1 MTIKQFISTILLYGL
16 EKFGIYYSK
25 YECIIVSI
33 DDPQKLGR
41 VKVQHPGLFGKD
53 TSDWCYPSGMFSGK
67 DKCLFSFPNIGDIV
81 WLSFKNGN
89 LQYPVWEYG
98 MWAKDEL
105 PSEITE
111 DYTNVDVWKTK
122 SGLVLQFDN
131 SNENIK
137 IIHTSGLEIELTD
150 GNIKLGSTDHKAVFG
165 DILQPELDKLKTNQD
180 LILNA
185 IQNGVTVPQDGGSS
199 YKASMTAI
207 IAAAQNVDF
216 SQINSDIVTL
226 K

>member
-1 MTIKQFISTILLYGL
+1 MSIKQFIQTILLYGL
-16 EKFGIYYSK
+16 EFFGIYYSK
-25 YECIIVSI
+25 YECIIVDI
-33 DDPQKLGR
+33 DDPLQLGR
-41 VKVQHPGLFGKD
+41 IKVQNPGLFGKD
-53 TSDWCYPSGMFSGK
+53 TSDWCYPSGMLAGK
-67 DKCLFSFPNIGDIV
+67 DKCLFSLPNVGDIV

-89 LQYPVWEYG
+89 LQYPVWGYG
-98 MWAKDEL
+98 LWAKGEL
-105 PSEITE
+105 PNEATE
-111 DYTNVDVWKTK
+111 DYGNVDIWKTK
-122 SGLVLQFDN
+122 SGLILQFDN
-131 SNENIK
+131 TNENIK

-165 DILQPELDKLKTNQD
+165 DILQPELDKLKSNQD

-216 SQINSDIVTL
+216 SQINSDTVTL